1 MKKLL
6 LQLACIELLKQDD
19 RTIDMSDYSNFEK
32 VGELPESLPTNDEQ
46 IDSDFGDLILYLG
59 HCFVIY
65 YDKNSCN
72 FTKLGHIDNITQEEL
87 KAILGEGDVTV
98 TLTLK

>member
-1 MKKLL
+1 MKQGLSMKKLL

-46 IDSDFGDLILYLG
+46 IDTDFGDLILYLG
-59 HCFVIY
+59 HRFVIY
-65 YDKNSCN
+65 YV
-72 FTKLGHIDNITQEEL
+72 TKEQVLCFVYTFCH
-87 KAILGEGDVTV
+87 
-98 TLTLK
+98 